1 MRKLGLVVIALALLV
16 GAALSWP
23 RQRPAALTPMDAN
36 GASVSLVSSTV
47 PDTTLPPLSMPQ
59 PVCFRHTKSGGAG
72 HAPIPIE
79 VCKPWRAADTWSGST
94 SSIYTTVFRPDVA
107 QPAVIAYASWIRTST
122 TDLALYLGYEGPG
135 TTTLPRGPDQVPPTV
150 TNRLLA
156 TFNSGFYEKDLAAG
170 FYTNHTLYYPMVNGL
185 ATVERFTNGRV
196 DVVRWTGGPRPPGN
210 ILMARQNLPL
220 LVNVGAATPLSANN
234 EAWGST
240 LGGVPAVWRSAL
252 GVDAN
257 GNLIYVAAPDETSA
271 TLAALLVRLH
281 AVRAME
287 LDINPAWP
295 IFVTYGGAGAQRP
308 SLFVANPNQFAW
320 RFLSASQKDFF
331 AVYASR
337 RPGEPQPW

>member
-1 MRKLGLVVIALALLV
+1 MRKLGLLVTAAVLTV
-16 GAALSWP
+16 GAALTWGRLGAVST
-23 RQRPAALTPMDAN
+23 AADTNSAR
-36 GASVSLVSSTV
+36 VSLVSSTV
-47 PDTTLPPLSMPQ
+47 PTTTIPPLATPQ
-59 PVCFRHTKSGGAG
+59 PVCFSHTKSGSAG

-79 VCKPWRAADTWSGST
+79 VCKPWRAVDTWSGST
-94 SSIYTTVFRPDVA
+94 PSIYTTVFRPNVT
-107 QPAVIAYASWIRTST
+107 QPSVIAYASWIRTST

-135 TTTLPRGPDQVPPTV
+135 TTTTLPRGPEEVPPTV

-156 TFNSGFYEKDLAAG
+156 TFNSGFYENDLAAG
-170 FYTNHTLYYPMVNGL
+170 FYTNHTLYYPMINGL

-196 DVVRWTGGPRPPGN
+196 DIVRWTGGPRPPGN
-210 ILMARQNLPL
+210 VLMARQNLPL

-234 EAWGST
+234 LAWGAT

-257 GNLIYVAAPDETSA
+257 GNLIYVAASDQTSA

-281 AVRAME
+281 AVRAMQ

-295 IFVTYGGAGAQRP
+295 IFVTYGGAGAQSP
-308 SLFVANPNQFAW
+308 SLFVANPNQVAS
-320 RFLSASQKDFF
+320 RFLSVSKKDFF
-331 AVYASR
+331 AVYVSR